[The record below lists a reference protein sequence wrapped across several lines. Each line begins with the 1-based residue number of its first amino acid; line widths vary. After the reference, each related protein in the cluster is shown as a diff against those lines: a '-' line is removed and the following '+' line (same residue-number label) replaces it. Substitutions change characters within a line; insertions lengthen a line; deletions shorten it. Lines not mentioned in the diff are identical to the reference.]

1 MTRALLHGGIA
12 TAIGSLPHPDA
23 PHAAALML
31 RTMPDLPAAP
41 QLPCRSPLEGMLAQ
55 WLRALPEVDVA
66 SDARM
71 TLQTDIDPSAPLNTE
86 LDSLAHGGLLG
97 FLDLAA
103 SQPRVPSAIKLQLSG
118 PLTLGLAMIELGAP
132 IDLAFARATR
142 CAIEWSH
149 RLVQVVQERLPNTN
163 VVLFFDEPGLVH
175 WTTDEP
181 VLDVEDAS
189 DILSSALT
197 TPDCVAGV
205 HVCGAGALDV
215 ALAAGPDIVG
225 IEVDDRWLDHAVALA
240 RFLDGGGFIA
250 WGAVPTDR
258 PCGEL
263 VGPLFKTL
271 AALWCELT
279 KRGCDPVLLRQQA
292 MVTPSCGLALHGAT
306 QAERVLRLTRELADR
321 VFDQAAATR
330 LSIGA

>member
-12 TAIGSLPHPDA
+12 TAVGSLPHPDA
-23 PHAAALML
+23 PIAAALMF

-55 WLRALPEVDVA
+55 WLRALPEVSVA
-66 SDARM
+66 PDGEM
-71 TLQTDIDPSAPLNTE
+71 QLLPDIDPSAPLNTE
-86 LDSLAHGGLLG
+86 LNALAHGGLLG

-103 SQPRVPSAIKLQLSG
+103 AQPRTPKSIKLQLSG
-118 PLTLGLAMIELGAP
+118 PLTLGLALVELGAP
-132 IDLAFARATR
+132 VDLAFARGTR

-149 RLVQVVQERLPNTN
+149 RLMQVVKDRLPETN

-175 WTTDEP
+175 WTGDDP
-181 VLDVEDAS
+181 LIDVETAS
-189 DILSSALT
+189 DLLSSALT

-225 IEVDDRWLDHAVALA
+225 IEVDNRWLDHAVGIA

-263 VGPLFKTL
+263 VAPLFKTL
-271 AALWCELT
+271 AALWCDLT